1 MEENLL
7 NELFEL
13 ADEDYRRFSS
23 SLLPDTER
31 LIGVRLPELRRIARR
46 IARQDWRRFMTQTEG
61 MYFEEA
67 MLQAM
72 VLGYVKADT
81 EELLEDT
88 ANFIPHISNWA
99 VCDSLCS
106 GLKLTRRHSGRIW
119 DFLQPYLFGRGEY
132 EVRFGVV
139 MLLNYYID
147 EAYLDRVLQSL
158 DQIRPEAYYAQMAVA
173 WALSICYIRFP
184 ARTLAYLQ
192 GCGLDDFT
200 YRKTLQKI
208 IESRRVDP
216 REKEVIRQLKGMRS

>member
-1 MEENLL
+1 MEEDLL

-46 IARQDWRRFMTQTEG
+46 IARQDWRRFMTRTDG
-61 MYFEEA
+61 IYFEEA

-81 EELLEDT
+81 EELLEKT
-88 ANFIPHISNWA
+88 ANFIPHIRNWA

-106 GLKLTRRHSGRIW
+106 GLKLARRHSGRIW
-119 DFLQPYLFGRGEY
+119 DFLQPYLFGQGEY

-139 MLLNYYID
+139 TLLNYYID
-147 EAYLDRVLQSL
+147 EVYLEGVLHCL
-158 DQIRPEAYYAQMAVA
+158 DQIRHEAYYAQMAVA
-173 WALSICYIRFP
+173 WALSICYVRFP

-216 REKEVIRQLKGMRS
+216 QEKEVIRQLKHMRP